1 MRIVTF
7 VFSTILIC
15 SSILSAQAPF
25 KGEILVGGGLHTR
38 GFQLTGLYSIIQNEN
53 KNLTFQIEFS
63 ELKSPKEKKMN
74 AERRAVGGNS
84 SRSYIYGKENNLYTL
99 KLAAGQRFYIS
110 EKTEKSPVAIAFSY
124 NGGLN
129 LGMIKPYYL
138 DLIYRFDPQG
148 SKIISEKYSASNA
161 LKFLEPQDINGSS
174 GFSKGW
180 DELTLAPGIYTK
192 GSLLFDWG
200 ANDSFAKILEL
211 GLSADIFFKNI
222 PIVIGEVRPPLYLN
236 LFMNFYFG
244 KRW

>member
-1 MRIVTF
+1 MRIVIF
-7 VFSTILIC
+7 FLSVLIFC
-15 SSILSAQAPF
+15 SSEIKAQSAF
-25 KGEILVGGGLHTR
+25 KSEFLLGGGMHTR

-53 KNLTFQIEFS
+53 KNLTFQLEFS
-63 ELKSPKEKKMN
+63 ELKSPKEKKIN
-74 AERRAVGGNS
+74 AERRAVGGSS
-84 SRSYIYGKENNLYTL
+84 SRSYIYGKQNNLYTL

-110 EKTEKSPVAIAFSY
+110 EKTDKSPVAIAFSY

-129 LGMIKPYYL
+129 LGMVKPYYL

-148 SKIISEKYSASNA
+148 SKIISEKYSSSNS
-161 LKFLEPQDINGSS
+161 LKFLEPQDINGAS

-180 DELTLAPGIYTK
+180 DELTLNPGLYAK
-192 GSLLFDWG
+192 GSLIFDWG

-211 GLSADIFFKNI
+211 GLSSDIFFKNI

>member
-1 MRIVTF
+1 MRIVIF
-7 VFSTILIC
+7 FLSVLIFC
-15 SSILSAQAPF
+15 SSEIKAQSAF
-25 KGEILVGGGLHTR
+25 KSEFLLGGVMHTR
-38 GFQLTGLYSIIQNEN
+38 CFQLTGFYPIIQNEN
-53 KNLTFQIEFS
+53 KNLTFQLEFS
-63 ELKSPKEKKMN
+63 ELKSPKEKKIN
-74 AERRAVGGNS
+74 AERRAVGGSS
-84 SRSYIYGKENNLYTL
+84 SRSYIYGKQNNLYTL

-110 EKTEKSPVAIAFSY
+110 EKTDKSPVAISFSY

-129 LGMIKPYYL
+129 LGMVKPYYL

-148 SKIISEKYSASNA
+148 SKIISEKYSSSNS
-161 LKFLEPQDINGSS
+161 LKFLEPQDINGAS

-180 DELTLAPGIYTK
+180 DELTLNPGLYAK
-192 GSLLFDWG
+192 GSLIFDWG

-211 GLSADIFFKNI
+211 GLSSDIFFKNI

>member
-1 MRIVTF
+1 MRAI
-7 VFSTILIC
+7 FSILILTFC
-15 SSILSAQAPF
+15 AVISVHAQAPF
-25 KGEILVGGGLHTR
+25 KSEFLLGGGMHTR
-38 GFQLTGLYSIIQNEN
+38 GFQLTGFYSIIQNDQ
-53 KNLTFQIEFS
+53 KNLTFQLEFS
-63 ELKSPKEKKMN
+63 ELKSPKEKKLN

-84 SRSYIYGKENNLYTL
+84 SRSYIYGKQNNFYTL
-99 KLAAGQRFYIS
+99 KIAAGQRFYIS
-110 EKTEKSPVAIAFSY
+110 EKTEKSPVAIAFAY

-148 SKIISEKYSASNA
+148 SKIISEKYSVQNER
-161 LKFLEPQDINGSS
+161 KFLEPQDINGSS

-180 DELTLAPGIYTK
+180 DELTLAPGIYAK
-192 GSLLFDWG
+192 GSLMFDWG

-222 PIVIGEVRPPLYLN
+222 PIVVGEVRPPVYLN

>member
-1 MRIVTF
+1 MRITIF
-7 VFSTILIC
+7 VISTMLIC
-15 SSILSAQAPF
+15 MSDLTAQALF
-25 KGEILVGGGLHTR
+25 KSEILVGGGMHTR

-53 KNLTFQIEFS
+53 KNLTFQLEFS

-148 SKIISEKYSASNA
+148 SKIISEKYSNSNA
-161 LKFLEPQDINGSS
+161 LKFLEPQDINGAS

-222 PIVIGEVRPPLYLN
+222 SIVIGEVRPPLYLN

>member
-1 MRIVTF
+1 MRILTLGLSF
-7 VFSTILIC
+7 ILFCIVNVGAQ
-15 SSILSAQAPF
+15 SAYKSEF
-25 KGEILVGGGLHTR
+25 LLGGGMHTR

-53 KNLTFQIEFS
+53 KNLTFQLEFS
-63 ELKSPKEKKMN
+63 ELKSPKEKRMN
-74 AERRAVGGNS
+74 AERRALGGSS
-84 SRSYIYGKENNLYTL
+84 SRSYIYGKQNNFYTL

-124 NGGLN
+124 NAGLN

-148 SKIISEKYSASNA
+148 SKIISEKYSVQNER
-161 LKFLEPQDINGSS
+161 KFLEPQDINGAS

-180 DELTLAPGIYTK
+180 DELSLAPGIYTK
-192 GSLLFDWG
+192 GSLIFDWG

-211 GLSADIFFKNI
+211 GLSADIFFRNI
-222 PIVIGEVRPPLYLN
+222 PIVIGEVRPPVYLN

>member
-1 MRIVTF
+1 MRIVIF
-7 VFSTILIC
+7 FLSVLIFC
-15 SSILSAQAPF
+15 SSEIKAQSAF
-25 KGEILVGGGLHTR
+25 KSEFLLGGGMHTR

-53 KNLTFQIEFS
+53 KNLTFQLEFS
-63 ELKSPKEKKMN
+63 ELKSPKEKKIN
-74 AERRAVGGNS
+74 AERRAVGGSS
-84 SRSYIYGKENNLYTL
+84 SRSYIYGKQNNLYTL

-110 EKTEKSPVAIAFSY
+110 EKTDKSPVAIAFSY

-129 LGMIKPYYL
+129 LGMVKPYYL

-148 SKIISEKYSASNA
+148 SKIISEKYSSSNS
-161 LKFLEPQDINGSS
+161 LKFLEPQDINGAS

-180 DELTLAPGIYTK
+180 DELTLYPGLYAK
-192 GSLLFDWG
+192 GSLIFDWG

-211 GLSADIFFKNI
+211 GLSSDVFFKNI

>member
-1 MRIVTF
+1 MSELT
-7 VFSTILIC
+7 
-15 SSILSAQAPF
+15 AQAPF
-25 KGEILVGGGLHTR
+25 KSEILIGGGMHTR

-53 KNLTFQIEFS
+53 KNLTFQLEFS

-84 SRSYIYGKENNLYTL
+84 SHSYIYGKENNLYTL

-148 SKIISEKYSASNA
+148 SKIISEKYSSSNS
-161 LKFLEPQDINGSS
+161 LKFLEPQDINGAS

-180 DELTLAPGIYTK
+180 DELTLTPGIYTK

-222 PIVIGEVRPPLYLN
+222 SIVIGEVRPPLYLN

>member
-15 SSILSAQAPF
+15 SSILSAQSPF
-25 KGEILVGGGLHTR
+25 KSELLVGGGLHTR

-74 AERRAVGGNS
+74 AERRAIGGNS
-84 SRSYIYGKENNLYTL
+84 NRSYIYGKENNLYTL

-110 EKTEKSPVAIAFSY
+110 EKTDKSPVAIAFSY
-124 NGGLN
+124 NAGLN

-148 SKIISEKYSASNA
+148 SKIISEKYSSSNS
-161 LKFLEPQDINGSS
+161 LKFLEPQDINGAS

-222 PIVIGEVRPPLYLN
+222 QIVIGEVRPPVYLN